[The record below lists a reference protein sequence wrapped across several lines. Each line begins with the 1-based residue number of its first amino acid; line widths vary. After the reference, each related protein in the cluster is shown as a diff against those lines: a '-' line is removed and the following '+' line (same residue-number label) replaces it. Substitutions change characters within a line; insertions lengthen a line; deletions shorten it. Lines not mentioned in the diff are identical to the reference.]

1 MRKIFF
7 TLTLLFIFLAR
18 FFSPARAAL
27 SCTQVWNPAPPPGGF
42 VVVCTDDA
50 GGGTIDPGGGGDPGG
65 GSCTPGTIQVT
76 TITVGGDALCEV
88 WEIWFD
94 PCTGQI
100 LYSNLISVLEGGS
113 CTAPPPG
120 GGEQQPNPCTV
131 LIINGGGV
139 YCQTDWGIDVLLE
152 ANVNF
157 PDTFLDLR
165 PFPVTLVRWPS
176 AARNGGT
183 PPASGSGT
191 LGYIPYG
198 GGDEDDPAVG
208 DWQDVTLTLQLVPAA
223 PVMYFTVQT
232 LGTLALPD
240 VGSTGQPVAFQ
251 FEQPSHPA
259 AGASV
264 TAAQAGLSDLAPEMT
279 LFSGSAQSAY
289 RLFWSL
295 AYEAY
300 AKHCKPGP
308 DPDTGVVNCPTHGNS
323 ENNGHWEYTWD
334 ANGMGGEITP
344 DMVEGL
350 PPSLAADLDGN
361 GTPDAYWN
369 HQVIVR
375 RMDEANSVT
384 NPQWQGSWTW
394 GGVIYWAV
402 REGQGQI
409 GWQ

>member
-1 MRKIFF
+1 MRKILSV
-7 TLTLLFIFLAR
+7 LTLLSILLAL
-18 FFSPARAAL
+18 FAVPAQADL
-27 SCTQVWNPAPPPGGF
+27 ICTQVWNPAPPPGGF
-42 VVVCTDDA
+42 VVVCTDEG
-50 GGGTIDPGGGGDPGG
+50 GGGTIDPGGDGDPGG
-65 GSCTPGTIQVT
+65 GSCTPGTVQVT
-76 TITVGGDALCEV
+76 TIVVGGDVLCEV
-88 WEIWFD
+88 YQIWFD

-100 LYSNLISVLEGGS
+100 LYSTLITVIAGGS

-120 GGEQQPNPCTV
+120 GETQPNPCTI
-131 LIINGGGV
+131 LMINGSSV

-152 ANVNF
+152 AGLSF

-191 LGYIPYG
+191 LDYIPYG
-198 GGDEDDPAVG
+198 GGDEDNPEAG

-223 PVMYFTVQT
+223 PVMYFTLQT
-232 LGTLALPD
+232 IGTLALPD
-240 VGSTGQPVAFQ
+240 VGPTGQPVTFQ

-264 TAAQAGLSDLAPEMT
+264 TAAQAGLGELDPEMT
-279 LFSGSAQSAY
+279 LFSGTAQSAY

-295 AYEAY
+295 AYEEY
-300 AKHCKPGP
+300 DRDCEPGP
-308 DPDTGVVNCPTHGNS
+308 DPDTGALNCRTSGQAT
-323 ENNGHWEYTWD
+323 EDDGHWEYAWETHS
-334 ANGMGGEITP
+334 MGGEITP
-344 DMVEGL
+344 DMVDGL

-369 HQVIVR
+369 NQVIVR
-375 RMDEANSVT
+375 RMDDTNSVT
-384 NPQWQGSWTW
+384 NPQWQGSWSW

-409 GWQ
+409 GWP